1 MKKKRMSRGRM
12 IFTIILSIFIVV
24 LLVMAGLLINP
35 MRTLGSLRKVDDH
48 PLWEMTYY
56 GGYSFLPKTIEDQH
70 KFASM
75 FGGTYPGENG
85 NCSIFVA
92 MGEGGH
98 KIYGRNYDWTE
109 TPAMLLKTD
118 PPGGYAS
125 ISVLSLDLY
134 GFTPKDDLFRLPFL
148 PRIVLLFS
156 PIITLDGM
164 NEYGLTVAIAN
175 VPTTTIPKD
184 PDKKSVNSPTVL
196 RLVLDNARNVDEA
209 LKILAEYNITDPWLP
224 GHYLLADPSGKSVV
238 VEYLDGKMQVIPNSQ
253 PWQAITN
260 FYITRDTGE
269 VDPNDNW
276 GHGRLNLITGSME
289 KTQGVATATEALGIL
304 KSVSLPGTQWSVVY
318 NMTTGDVKVVMG
330 RNYEVMYSYH
340 LKMKAIQK

>member
-1 MKKKRMSRGRM
+1 MKKKRMSRGRVALS
-12 IFTIILSIFIVV
+12 IILGILIVV
-24 LLVMAGLLINP
+24 LLVAAGLIINP
-35 MRTLGSLRKVDDH
+35 VRTLNSLRMVDDH

-75 FGGTYPGENG
+75 FGGTYPGEGG

-98 KIYGRNYDWTE
+98 KIYARNYDWIE

-125 ISVLSLDLY
+125 ISMLSLDLY
-134 GFTPKDDLFRLPFL
+134 GFNPRDDLFNLPFM
-148 PRIVLLFS
+148 PRMVLLFS

-175 VPTTTIPKD
+175 VPTTNIPKD
-184 PDKKSVNSPTVL
+184 PAKKSANSPTVL
-196 RLVLDNARNVDEA
+196 RLLLDKARNVDEA

-238 VEYLDGKMQVIPNSQ
+238 VEYLDGKMQVIPNAQ
-253 PWQAITN
+253 EWQAITN

-276 GHGRLNLITGSME
+276 GHRRYQLITE
-289 KTQGVATATEALGIL
+289 RLLKTQGVVSAEDALGLL

-318 NMTTGDVKVVMG
+318 DMSTGDVTLAMG
-330 RNYEVMYSYH
+330 HNYEVTYSYH

>member
-1 MKKKRMSRGRM
+1 MKKRISRRRLA
-12 IFTIILSIFIVV
+12 LSIVFGILIVV
-24 LLVMAGLLINP
+24 LLVAAGLVINP
-35 MRTLGSLRKVDDH
+35 VRTLNSLRRVDDH

-56 GGYSFLPKTIEDQH
+56 GGYTFLPKTIEDQH

-75 FGGTYPGENG
+75 FGGTYPGEGG

-92 MGEGGH
+92 MGEGGDI
-98 KIYGRNYDWTE
+98 IYARNYDWNE

-125 ISVLSLDLY
+125 ISMLSLDLY
-134 GFTPKDDLFRLPFL
+134 GFNSKDDLFTLPFM
-148 PRIVLLFS
+148 PRMVLLFS

-175 VPTTTIPKD
+175 VPTTDIPKD

-196 RLVLDNARNVDEA
+196 RLLLDKAQNVDEA
-209 LKILAEYNITDPWLP
+209 LKILAEYNISDPWLP
-224 GHYLLADPSGKSVV
+224 GHYLLADSSGKSVV
-238 VEYLDGKMQVIPNSQ
+238 VEFLDGKMQVIPNAQ
-253 PWQAITN
+253 EWQAITN

-276 GHGRLNLITGSME
+276 GHGRYQLITARLL
-289 KTQGVATATEALGIL
+289 KTQGVVTAEDAMGIL

-318 NMTTGDVKVVMG
+318 NMSTGDVTLAMG
-330 RNYEVMYSYH
+330 HNYEVKYSYH
-340 LKMKAIQK
+340 LKMKATQR